1 MKITTI
7 EQELTVKM
15 QEKID
20 FNTFKLMTAIFTESK
35 RRNNFIDDFAHF
47 QHALKII
54 KQGRRSGKI
63 TETME
68 LSNGMEVII

>member
-7 EQELTVKM
+7 EQELAVKM
-15 QEKID
+15 QKKID

-35 RRNNFIDDFAHF
+35 RRNNFIDDIAHF

-63 TETME
+63 TDTME

>member
-1 MKITTI
+1 
-7 EQELTVKM
+7 
-15 QEKID
+15 
-20 FNTFKLMTAIFTESK
+20 MTAFFTESK

-63 TETME
+63 TDTME

>member
-7 EQELTVKM
+7 EQELAVKM

-35 RRNNFIDDFAHF
+35 RR
-47 QHALKII
+47 II
-54 KQGRRSGKI
+54 LLMI
-63 TETME
+63 LPTFNTH
-68 LSNGMEVII
+68 